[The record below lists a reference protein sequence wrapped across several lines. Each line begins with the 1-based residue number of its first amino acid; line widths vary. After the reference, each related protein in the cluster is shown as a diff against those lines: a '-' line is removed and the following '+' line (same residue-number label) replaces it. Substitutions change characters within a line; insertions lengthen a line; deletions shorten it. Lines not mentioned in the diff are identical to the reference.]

1 MLIYDGSLHSI
12 DSSYHRP
19 IQSLAPMVVT
29 LQLRQLDVPSGQRLL
44 IRNLQ
49 WPEFENILTELGDRR
64 AARIA
69 YD

>member
-1 MLIYDGSLHSI
+1 
-12 DSSYHRP
+12 
-19 IQSLAPMVVT
+19 MVVT